1 MVPRETCP
9 QCGSRQH
16 KRNGHIHTGKQN
28 RRCKI
33 CSRAFVLLP
42 ENHCITD
49 EQRALI
55 ERVRELYEFIK
66 PYELECEMNNG
77 LTAEAH
83 QRIREAVL
91 AADLQAVNMPREWG
105 GAALTTMDQIL
116 YHEVLGRLTNALWDT
131 VWRPA
136 NALKVCTAEQRE
148 RYLLPGIR
156 GEGRDAIAVTEEF
169 AESDPLAMATTAK
182 KQGDKYVINGEKWFV
197 TVGDAADYLIVLA
210 NVMPERAPTLFLVD
224 KDTNG
229 VRVLRTPRYMHTF
242 VYEHPEFAFEDVR
255 LADDAVLGAVGQGY
269 ELTRDWFVEERLMI
283 AARAIGAAERALRA
297 AVEWATERVQGG
309 GLLIGHQLIQGMV
322 ADSVV
327 DIATNR
333 ALVQQ
338 VAWEADGGLERKML
352 HAKAA
357 VVKLAASEA
366 GGRVVDRALQI
377 FGGRGYMRENP
388 CERLYRDLR
397 VDRIWEGTSEI
408 QRLIVGNEVAKRGL
422 DGVLAFGAADVAAA
436 AAA

>member
-1 MVPRETCP
+1 VDFSYT
-9 QCGSRQH
+9 
-16 KRNGHIHTGKQN
+16 I
-28 RRCKI
+28 
-33 CSRAFVLLP
+33 
-42 ENHCITD
+42 

-136 NALKVCTAEQRE
+136 NALKVCTAAQRE

-156 GEGRDAIAVTEEF
+156 GERRDAIAVTEEF
-169 AESDPLAMATTAK
+169 AGSDPLAMATTAK

-197 TVGDAADYLIVLA
+197 TVGDVADFILTLA
-210 NVMPERAPTLFLVD
+210 WVDQQPTLFIVD
-224 KDTNG
+224 RDTPG
-229 VRVLRTPRYMHTF
+229 LSIKRVPKYTHTF
-242 VYEHPEFAFEDVR
+242 VYEHPEFVYEDVE
-255 LADDAVLGAVGQGY
+255 VGPEQILGEIGQGY
-269 ELTRDWFVEERLMI
+269 DLIRDWFVEERLMI
-283 AARAIGAAERALRA
+283 GARTVGAAARAIEES
-297 AVEWATERVQGG
+297 VDFATSRIQGG
-309 GLLIGHQLIQGMV
+309 GPLIKHQLIQAML
-322 ADSVV
+322 ADMIV
-327 DIATNR
+327 DTTGARTLVYQVGCEIDAG
-333 ALVQQ
+333 AL
-338 VAWEADGGLERKML
+338 DRKTL

-366 GGRVVDRALQI
+366 AGRVVDNAVQI
-377 FGGRGYMRENP
+377 HGGRGYMRDYAV
-388 CERLYRDLR
+388 ERLYRELR
-397 VDRIWEGTSEI
+397 VDRVWEGTSEI
-408 QRLIVGNEVAKRGL
+408 QRLIIGNEIAKRGVDAL
-422 DGVLAFGAADVAAA
+422 LAFPGAA
-436 AAA
+436 